1 MSFSQC
7 VISASKHGDSFLLLF
22 KSIIYGIVDFKIC
35 KRYLTHIQNSVFE
48 GELSEAQIIKLRYE
62 IKKEIRPNIDS
73 VIMFKSRNKKWLD
86 KEMWGISTDFTS
98 NFL

>member
-1 MSFSQC
+1 MYVILVYDINSDGNSQK
-7 VISASKHGDSFLLLF
+7 VLNR
-22 KSIIYGIVDFKIC
+22 VFKIC